1 MGLRFLCMSGLCS
14 DSEYPLLA
22 LQSKQ
27 SGCVHVGMLS
37 KIGIQCM
44 PIALSQG
51 HRLKP
56 DMSGEN
62 RGSSMA
68 GVENTREF
76 SSSLLPQVTAPG
88 LGALEQDAP
97 EGRM

>member
-37 KIGIQCM
+37 IGIQCM
-44 PIALSQG
+44 AIALSQG
-51 HRLKP
+51 QRLKP